1 MAVESE
7 RLWTLLKRRGCYVA
21 ELLTFGDA
29 VWVNFRRDGQ
39 RVAQVSYASRED
51 ALRDALDYRAAL
63 EMAGWSVTPLTTDF
77 TLS

>member
-7 RLWTLLKRRGCYVA
+7 QLWILVKPRGCYVA

-39 RVAQVSYASRED
+39 SVARVSYSSPED
-51 ALRDALDYRAAL
+51 ALRAALSYRNAL
-63 EMAGWSVTPLTTDF
+63 EMAGWSAAA
-77 TLS
+77 